1 MVEEKLKDLNLIIP
15 DAPKPVGSYVAYKI
29 VDKIVYISGQL
40 PIKDGE
46 IIKGKVGDNVSLTEA
61 QKASYQ
67 CCVNIIAQLK
77 LACGGNLN
85 KVKNCIKITGFV
97 NSEKNFIDQAKV
109 INTASE
115 LLVNIFGERG
125 KHARAAVSANSLPL
139 GAAVEIE
146 SIFEVI

>member
-46 IIKGKVGDNVSLTEA
+46 IIKGKVGDNVSLPEA

>member
-46 IIKGKVGDNVSLTEA
+46 IIKGKVGDNVSLLEA

-77 LACGGNLN
+77 LACDGNLN

-97 NSEKNFIDQAKV
+97 NSDKNFIDQAKV

-139 GAAVEIE
+139 GAAVEID